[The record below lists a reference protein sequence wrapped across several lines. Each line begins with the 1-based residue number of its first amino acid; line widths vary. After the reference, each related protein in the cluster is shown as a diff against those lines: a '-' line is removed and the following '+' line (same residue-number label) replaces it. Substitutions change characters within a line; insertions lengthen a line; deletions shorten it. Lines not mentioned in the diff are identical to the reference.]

1 MIDKMKGKN
10 KKLRRSKSFRM
21 VSVFVSIFI
30 SVSSFFLL
38 QAEELTLEHALAIA
52 EKSSPY
58 MKNAALR
65 LEISEKNLWAE
76 QAGLKSQFN
85 LSITPISV
93 SRQELFNDLTSSYY
107 TQENLKTEATFSITQ
122 PIKWTDGTLMIVD
135 RFNWQEASSSFT
147 GSVKEANFSNSLYF
161 ALNQPIFT
169 YNRTKMRIK
178 ELEFALEGSQLNY
191 AIRRLEIEKQVTQQF
206 LNLYYSRMSIQIAL
220 DEYQNATVSYN
231 IIESKVRAGIS
242 APEELYQAELTRDNS
257 MALLENRKMQHEN
270 ALDNFKILLGLPL
283 EEEIEVSADILKKI
297 VEVDLSWAI
306 DHGLKNRMEI
316 RQREIEIQYA
326 LDDLVRA
333 GAENEFKA
341 SVGLTFGLTGVDERF
356 ANIYDSPNKDRLIA
370 VSLNI
375 PVFDWGRKKHH
386 MAASRAQV
394 EIRRLTSSE
403 EQKNIK
409 YQIREAYRNLL
420 NQEKQIDIAGKN
432 VKNAQLTY
440 EINLER
446 YKTGDLS
453 SIDLQLYLVQL
464 SRERLNEVEA
474 LINYK
479 LALLD
484 LKIRALWDFEN
495 NTSLVENL

>member
-1 MIDKMKGKN
+1 MKGKN

-21 VSVFVSIFI
+21 VSVFVSIFV

-52 EKSSPY
+52 EKSSPS

-76 QAGLKSQFN
+76 QAGLKSQFYM
-85 LSITPISV
+85 SITPISV
-93 SRQELFNDLTSSYY
+93 SSQRLFDDFTSSYY
-107 TQENLKTEATFSITQ
+107 TQEIVKSEALFAISQ
-122 PIKWTDGTLMIVD
+122 PIKWTDGTLTIID

-161 ALNQPIFT
+161 TLSQPLFT
-169 YNRTKMRIK
+169 YNRTTMRIR
-178 ELEFALEGSQLNY
+178 ELELGLEDSQLNY
-191 AIRRLEIEKQVTQQF
+191 VIRRLEIEKQVTQQ
-206 LNLYYSRMSIQIAL
+206 LLSLYYSRMSIQISQE
-220 DEYQNATVSYN
+220 EYKNATESYN
-231 IIESKVRAGIS
+231 IIKSKVRAGIS
-242 APEELYQAELTRDNS
+242 APEELYQAELTRANS
-257 MALLENRKMQHEN
+257 LASLENRRMQHEN

-283 EEEIEVSADILKKI
+283 EEVIDVSADIQKKI

-306 DHGLKNRMEI
+306 DHGLNNRMEI
-316 RQREIEIQYA
+316 RQKEIEIRYA

-341 SVGLTFGLTGVDERF
+341 SVDLSFGLTGVDERF

-375 PVFDWGRKKHH
+375 PVFDWGRRKHRL
-386 MAASRAQV
+386 AASRAQV
-394 EIRRLTSSE
+394 DTVKLSASE
-403 EQKNIK
+403 EQKSIK

-420 NQEKQIDIAGKN
+420 NQEKQIDIAEKN
-432 VKNAQLTY
+432 VKYAQLTY

-453 SIDLQLYLVQL
+453 SFDLQFYLLQL
-464 SRERLNEVEA
+464 SQEKLNRVGA
-474 LINYK
+474 LINYR

-484 LKIRALWDFEN
+484 LKIRALWNFEN

>member
-1 MIDKMKGKN
+1 MKRKN
-10 KKLRRSKSFRM
+10 KKSRRSKSFRM
-21 VSVFVSIFI
+21 IPVFISIFVSV
-30 SVSSFFLL
+30 SFFFQL

-52 EKSSPY
+52 EKSSPSIID
-58 MKNAALR
+58 AGLR
-65 LEISEKNLWAE
+65 LETSERNLWAE
-76 QAGLKSQFN
+76 QAGLKSQFH
-85 LSITPISV
+85 LSITPISI
-93 SRQELFNDLTSSYY
+93 SRQRLFNDLTSNYF
-107 TQENLKTEATFSITQ
+107 TQENLKTEGSISITQ
-122 PIKWTDGTLMIVD
+122 PIKWTDGTLRIVD

-169 YNRTKMRIK
+169 YNKTKMRIK
-178 ELEFALEGSQLNY
+178 ELEFALEESQLNY
-191 AIRRLEIEKQVTQQF
+191 AISRLEIEKQVTQQF

-220 DEYQNATVSYN
+220 EEYQNAIVSYN
-231 IIESKVRAGIS
+231 IIESKVRAGVS

-257 MALLENRKMQHEN
+257 LASLENRKMQHEN

-341 SVGLTFGLTGVDERF
+341 SVDLIFGLTGVDERF
-356 ANIYDSPNKDRLIA
+356 ANIYDLPNNDRLIA

-394 EIRRLTSSE
+394 DIRRLTSSE

-420 NQEKQIDIAGKN
+420 NQEKQIDIAEKN

-440 EINLER
+440 DINLER

-453 SIDLQLYLVQL
+453 SIILQQYLVQL
-464 SRERLNEVEA
+464 SQQRLSEVQA
-474 LINYK
+474 LIEYK

-484 LKIRALWDFEN
+484 LKIRTLWDFEN
-495 NTSLVENL
+495 DKSLVENL

>member
-1 MIDKMKGKN
+1 MKRKN
-10 KKLRRSKSFRM
+10 KKSRRSKSFRM
-21 VSVFVSIFI
+21 VSVFVSIFV
-30 SVSSFFLL
+30 SVSFFFLL

-52 EKSSPY
+52 EKSSPSIID
-58 MKNAALR
+58 AGLR
-65 LEISEKNLWAE
+65 LETSERNLWAE

-93 SRQELFNDLTSSYY
+93 SRQRLFNDLTSSYY
-107 TQENLKTEATFSITQ
+107 TQENLKTEATLSITQ

-161 ALNQPIFT
+161 ALSQPIFT
-169 YNRTKMRIK
+169 YNRTKMRIE

-220 DEYQNATVSYN
+220 EEYQNATVSYN

-283 EEEIEVSADILKKI
+283 EEVIDVSADILKKI

-356 ANIYDSPNKDRLIA
+356 ANIYDSPSNDRLIA
-370 VSLNI
+370 LSLNI

-394 EIRRLTSSE
+394 EIRRLTASE

-409 YQIREAYRNLL
+409 YEIREAYRNLL
-420 NQEKQIDIAGKN
+420 NQEKQIDIAEKN

-484 LKIRALWDFEN
+484 LKIRALWDFES